1 MAITGEYNLY
11 QQNPYNFG
19 SLTAQGGVKAPR
31 SESYH
36 QANAGFNQG
45 VPNTTPQ
52 IMGIPTT
59 ADMEMAEKIATG
71 GINNPF
77 ALGATSKVGALNQN
91 EMAYVTR
98 PQNESRELENSDI
111 SGSHLGAKL
120 DLQGCENKAWGKD
133 LEWV

>member
-19 SLTAQGGVKAPR
+19 TLTAQGGAKGPR
-31 SESYH
+31 SEGYH
-36 QANAGFNQG
+36 QASAWQNQG

-52 IMGIPTT
+52 VLGIPSTS
-59 ADMEMAEKIATG
+59 DMELAEKIAQSG
-71 GINNPF
+71 VSSVSNPF
-77 ALGATSKVGALNQN
+77 GVSPVAQTSEVS
-91 EMAYVTR
+91 YVTR
-98 PQNESRELENSDI
+98 PQNESRELENSDV
-111 SGSHLGAKL
+111 SGSHLGARL

>member
-19 SLTAQGGVKAPR
+19 SLTTQAGAKAQR
-31 SESYH
+31 SEGYH
-36 QANAGFNQG
+36 QANANLNQG

-52 IMGIPTT
+52 VMGMPTIEQ
-59 ADMEMAEKIATG
+59 MELATKALESNKI
-71 GINNPF
+71 NPF
-77 ALGATSKVGALNQN
+77 GVGAIKATPQAN